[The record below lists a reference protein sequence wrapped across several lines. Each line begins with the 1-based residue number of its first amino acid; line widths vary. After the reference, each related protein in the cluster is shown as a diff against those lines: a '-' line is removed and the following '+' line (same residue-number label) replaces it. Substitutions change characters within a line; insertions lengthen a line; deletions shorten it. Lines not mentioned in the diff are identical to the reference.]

1 MATGSKCIFELKGNI
16 IAKDEKYNIM
26 VLDLTGVS
34 GSLVGVCVLG
44 VSRSATDGLK
54 SGPSFQFSPRE
65 LYPLLRCRTPL
76 SEAVI

>member
-1 MATGSKCIFELKGNI
+1 
-16 IAKDEKYNIM
+16 M

-34 GSLVGVCVLG
+34 GSLVGVGVLG
-44 VSRSATDGLK
+44 VIRSANDGLK

-65 LYPLLRCRTPL
+65 LYPLAQMPHTPL